1 MKSCGGPVMDPNCG
15 AWYCAHDYAEPDE
28 GETWEEVC
36 ARCVGV
42 YDACCDLAVD
52 AIIDARMEACCDR

>member
-1 MKSCGGPVMDPNCG
+1 MDPNCG